1 MKLLIVFLL
10 DFYDEYSYRILLK
23 DLATDAYKSNIKT
36 KRIHFLFIIVSS
48 TSNNLFI
55 IFMDSSVNKC
65 INMMNYKIKDWILLN
80 DFYYLLSDSR

>member
-36 KRIHFLFIIVSS
+36 KRILFLLIRLPLDLIIYY
-48 TSNNLFI
+48 F
-55 IFMDSSVNKC
+55 
-65 INMMNYKIKDWILLN
+65 LLI
-80 DFYYLLSDSR
+80 FYYLCIILF